1 MYGNYFS
8 PFSLRIS
15 EELLNKIKSIA
26 RANSRSTNKEIE
38 FILKQYVYQYEQN
51 MERLGLSAE
60 HLADT
65 ADSSDNK
72 KG

>member
-38 FILKQYVYQYEQN
+38 FILKQYVRQYEQN
-51 MERLGLSAE
+51 MECLGSPADFPPGRCRL
-60 HLADT
+60 T
-65 ADSSDNK
+65 WQ
-72 KG
+72 

>member
-38 FILKQYVYQYEQN
+38 FILKQYVRQYEQN
-51 MERLGLSAE
+51 MECLGSP
-60 HLADT
+60 ADFPPDA
-65 ADSSDNK
+65 ADSPGNK